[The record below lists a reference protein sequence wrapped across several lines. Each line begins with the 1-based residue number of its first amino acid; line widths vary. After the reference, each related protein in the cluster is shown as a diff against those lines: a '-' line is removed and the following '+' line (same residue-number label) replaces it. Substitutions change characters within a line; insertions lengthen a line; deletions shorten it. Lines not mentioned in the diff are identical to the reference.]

1 MNELKPWQV
10 ILIVAAVLALGF
22 TGWRILSGPNIKQP
36 EGYMTVDIMTGQ
48 LYMLQKGR
56 AKGMLLPALHPETGD
71 RTLYPVLKQDGSD
84 TWTLDEGFTVNITED
99 MIKQSSALMNQT
111 TIAISDEDPIVHVV
125 MP

>member
-22 TGWRILSGPNIKQP
+22 TGWRIMSGPNINQP
-36 EGYMTVDIMTGQ
+36 EGYMTVDVMTGQ

-56 AKGMLLPALHPETGD
+56 AKGMMFPALHPETGD

-99 MIKQSSALMNQT
+99 MIRKSSALTNQT
-111 TIAISDEDPIVHVV
+111 TIAITDEDPIVHVV